1 MLGFKLLDRST
12 FENDLTFNSKKT
24 APKRIFTDFSNQ
36 FKNLIIK
43 QAESVFV
50 VNQNTK
56 LRRKVNPKDK
66 KGKLQDVS
74 FVTQKCIGQKHPL
87 ITVAKSLSEI
97 EDETVCDEEFNIIL
111 MAH

>member
-12 FENDLTFNSKKT
+12 FENDLTFNSTKT
-24 APKRIFTDFSNQ
+24 TPKRIFTDFSNQ

-111 MAH
+111 MAN